1 MWRALFLALG
11 FYACLLGIECL
22 VIEKAELTGPQEKEA
37 GLFNNGQLVG
47 RTRELRPPE
56 WAPWSL
62 MSVGAVTMLYSFTIP
77 RRVKE

>member
-1 MWRALFLALG
+1 MWRAFFLALG
-11 FYACLLGIECL
+11 FYACFLGVECL
-22 VIEKAELTGPQEKEA
+22 FIDKAELHSQQEEK
-37 GLFNNGQLVG
+37 GLGAFSSPLSSK
-47 RTRELRPPE
+47 TRELRPPE